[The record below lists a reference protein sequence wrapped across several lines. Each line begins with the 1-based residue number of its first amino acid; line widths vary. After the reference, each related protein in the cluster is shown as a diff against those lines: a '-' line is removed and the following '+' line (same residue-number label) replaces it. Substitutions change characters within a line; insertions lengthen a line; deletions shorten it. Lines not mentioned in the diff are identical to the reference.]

1 MSAPVIIADDHPLFR
16 SALRQAVESALPDA
30 DVVEV
35 ATAAAAREAAEQANA
50 QLLLLDIHMDDSQGL
65 SALLDFRQDFPA
77 MPVAIVSASESA
89 TVWQAAKRLGASGFI
104 PKSADLSAMK
114 TALAAI
120 GAGDISFPEGNG
132 AAEED
137 LAIYD
142 KLASLTPAQRRILGY
157 LNQGLLN
164 KQIAYEM
171 DITEA
176 TVKAHL
182 TALFRK
188 LDVVN
193 RTQAVLIAGKL
204 DIDEAATE
212 LGR

>member
-1 MSAPVIIADDHPLFR
+1 MAAPVIIADDHPLFR
-16 SALRQAVESALPDA
+16 GALRQAVEGTWPDA
-30 DVVEV
+30 EIIEA
-35 ATAAAAREAAEQANA
+35 ATAGAARAAAAETGA

-89 TVWQAAKRLGASGFI
+89 AVWKAAMRLGASGFI
-104 PKSADLSAMK
+104 PKSADLVAMK
-114 TALAAI
+114 TALVAI
-120 GAGDISFPEGNG
+120 GNGDIWFPDDDG
-132 AAEED
+132 APDAD
-137 LAIYD
+137 LEIYD

-164 KQIAYEM
+164 KQIAFEM
-171 DITEA
+171 EITEA

-188 LDVVN
+188 LGAVN
-193 RTQAVLIAGKL
+193 RTQAVLLASKL
-204 DIDEAATE
+204 DVDEAATD
-212 LGR
+212 LNR

>member
-1 MSAPVIIADDHPLFR
+1 MTAPVIIADDHPLFR
-16 SALRQAVESALPDA
+16 GALRQAVEGTWPDA
-30 DVVEV
+30 EVIEV
-35 ATAAAAREAAEQANA
+35 ATAGAAREAAEGTAA
-50 QLLLLDIHMDDSQGL
+50 QLLLLDIHMADSRGL
-65 SALLDFRQDFPA
+65 SALLEFRQDFPA
-77 MPVAIVSASESA
+77 IPVAIVSASESPA
-89 TVWQAAKRLGASGFI
+89 VWQAARRLGASGFI
-104 PKSADLSAMK
+104 PKSADLAAMK
-114 TALAAI
+114 EALAAI
-120 GAGDISFPEGNG
+120 GAGDLWFPEDDGG
-132 AAEED
+132 ADSD

-164 KQIAYEM
+164 KQIAFEM

-188 LDVVN
+188 LGAVN

-204 DIDEAATE
+204 DVDEAATD
-212 LGR
+212 LTR